1 MSASIPAPSQAA
13 QPERPPR
20 TLWGDAWRR
29 FRRDKLALFG
39 AATLVVIVLA
49 CVFGPL
55 VYTASHS
62 QIDFSRAQ
70 MPPSWAHPFGTND
83 LGQDVLARVLR
94 GGRVSLSVGMTS
106 MLVAISVGTLIG
118 AISGFYGGWLD
129 VALMRF
135 TDLFLSL
142 PQLPVLLMVIFLFR
156 ETLRRLAGP
165 ETGIFM
171 LMVLV
176 IGSLNWMS
184 VARLVRASF
193 LSVREMD
200 FVLAGRAIG
209 APAHRLIWVHIF
221 PNVLSPVIVA
231 ATLSV
236 GTAIITESTL
246 SFLGL
251 GFPPDVPT
259 WGRLLYDARDYLEQA
274 PHMALFPGLMIFLTV
289 LSINFVGDGLRDA
302 LDPQMRQR

>member
-1 MSASIPAPSQAA
+1 MSASIPAPSQASV
-13 QPERPPR
+13 QERPPR

-39 AATLVVIVLA
+39 AATLILIVLG
-49 CVFGPL
+49 CTLGPL
-55 VYTASHS
+55 IYTASPS
-62 QIDFSRAQ
+62 QIDFSRSQ

-83 LGQDVLARVLR
+83 LGQDGLARVLR
-94 GGRVSLSVGMTS
+94 GGRVSLSVGITS
-106 MLVAISVGTLIG
+106 MLVAITAGTLIG

-142 PQLPVLLMVIFLFR
+142 PQLPVLLLVIFLFR
-156 ETLRRLAGP
+156 ESLRRLAGP

-200 FVLAGRAIG
+200 FVLAARAIG
-209 APAHRLIWVHIF
+209 APARRLIWVHIF

-259 WGRLLYDARDYLEQA
+259 WGRLLFDARHYLEQA
-274 PHMALFPGLMIFLTV
+274 PHMAFFPGLMIFLTV

>member
-1 MSASIPAPSQAA
+1 MSASSSTLSQTTA
-13 QPERPPR
+13 PERPPR

-39 AATLVVIVLA
+39 AATLIIIVLA
-49 CVFGPL
+49 CVVGPL
-55 VYTASHS
+55 VYTASHR

-70 MPPSWAHPFGTND
+70 IPPSWAHPFGTND

-94 GGRVSLSVGMTS
+94 GGRVSLSVGITS
-106 MLVAISVGTLIG
+106 MLVAITVGTLIG

-165 ETGIFM
+165 ETGIFL

-200 FVLAGRAIG
+200 FVLAAQAIG
-209 APAHRLIWVHIF
+209 APAHRLIWIHIF

-251 GFPPDVPT
+251 GFPPDTPT
-259 WGRLLYDARDYLEQA
+259 WGRLLFDARDYLEQA
-274 PHMALFPGLMIFLTV
+274 PHMAFFPGLMIFLTV

-302 LDPQMRQR
+302 LDPQMRLR